1 MVNKNISQ
9 KTVNFLVLPR
19 EFSLYA
25 NPMILMMNMK
35 GGKRAEAGQWFL
47 EIQKL
52 LHGIEESVIG
62 LENFMNQTAMNKKVS
77 VDGHEI
83 TLSEEKKYWMFTYL
97 IDNAVLRI
105 FAGMDK
111 LAQMVR
117 VYYEHKDKGGLLEVI
132 PPTKCKCGLR
142 ETMGEK
148 NCTFG
153 NLMNYLHRFPR
164 KEEIDGV
171 LGTLDRN
178 TAINNLRPY
187 RSGFVHRK
195 NRLDQSMGLDPDV
208 KPEYKSDGSVETLFS
223 FGGGLPTINWF
234 RIEIVNAHNAI
245 IECLMKIN
253 PIIFPRDFTLNI
265 TIKDKNEKAV

>member
-1 MVNKNISQ
+1 MIKASAQ
-9 KTVNFLVLPR
+9 KTVNFLLLPQ

-25 NPMILMMNMK
+25 NPNILMVCMK

-52 LHGIEESVIG
+52 LYGIKESVFG
-62 LENFMNQTAMNKKVS
+62 LENFMNQTFMNKKVS
-77 VDGHEI
+77 VDGQEI
-83 TLSEEKKYWMFTYL
+83 TISNEKRYWMFTYL
-97 IDNAVLRI
+97 IDNAMLRI

-117 VYYEHKDKGGLLEVI
+117 VYYEHKDNGGLLEVT

-153 NLMNYLHRFPR
+153 NLVNYLRFFPR
-164 KEEIDGV
+164 KKEIDGA
-171 LGTLDRN
+171 LGALDRSPS
-178 TAINNLRPY
+178 INSLRPY

-208 KPEYKSDGSVETLFS
+208 KPEYKSDGGVETVFS
-223 FGGGLPTINWF
+223 FGRGLPSINWF
-234 RIEIVNAHNAI
+234 RVEIVNAHNAVVQ
-245 IECLMKIN
+245 CLMKVN
-253 PIIFPRDFTLNI
+253 PIIFPRDFEVLM
-265 TIKDKNEKAV
+265 KNKK